1 MDSATVPLIAVLFM
15 LSVLCQWLA
24 WRMRLPAILLLLLT
38 GICAGPLLHL
48 VRPEELLGELLF
60 PFVSLSVAIILFEGS
75 LTLKFREIRGLHA
88 VVRNMV
94 SFGMAATWLIT
105 ALATKLFLEVS
116 WEVATLF
123 GAIMV
128 VTGPTVVAP
137 ILRTVRPVSSVAN
150 ILKWESIVIDPIGA
164 TLAVLV
170 FEFIISGGGQQA
182 LGHTLQTFAYL
193 VFMGA
198 LIGCAAGFFLGLCLR
213 YHIIPE
219 FLHNVATL
227 GLVFGTFAL
236 ANHFQPES
244 GLVTVT
250 VFGIWLANMKDV
262 DLEYILAFKETLS
275 ILLISLLFIILA
287 ARLDI
292 AALEGLGWKALLICL
307 VIQFLA
313 RPLNIVVSTW
323 KSNLSRAEKHFLA
336 WIAPRGIVAAAISS
350 LFALKLQN
358 YGHDDAAVLVPLTFM
373 IIIFTV
379 LLQSLTA
386 YPIARI
392 LKITLPEPDGF
403 LIVGGNRLAR
413 AIARAL
419 QNLGKNTVVI
429 DNSRRPITDAGQSH
443 APLHR
448 GRSLTE
454 RTGGDIE
461 PAGLGTLLAL
471 SSRESENIAAAYH
484 YRQEFGTNNI
494 YVLAP
499 KATAKNR
506 QTLRFSGKTLF
517 DSSAGYARLEHMLA
531 EGAEIRHIS
540 LNAKFAVD
548 DFRRHHGPQ
557 ALPLFAVDPKKQVHF
572 FNSHNP
578 PQPHKNWLLYYLG
591 PAAPPPS

>member
-1 MDSATVPLIAVLFM
+1 MDNASVPLIALLF
-15 LSVLCQWLA
+15 LLCFLCQWLA
-24 WRMRLPAILLLLLT
+24 WRIRLPAILLLLLT
-38 GICAGPLLHL
+38 GIAAGPLLKL
-48 VRPEELLGELLF
+48 VQPEELLGELFF

-75 LTLKFREIRGLHA
+75 LTLKVREIRGLHA

-105 ALATKLFLEVS
+105 TLATKLFLEIS

-182 LGHTLQTFAYL
+182 LGHTLLTFAYL
-193 VFMGA
+193 VFIGA
-198 LIGCAAGFFLGLCLR
+198 LIGCAAGFFLGMCLR

-219 FLHNVATL
+219 FLHNVAAL
-227 GLVFGTFAL
+227 GLVFGSFAL
-236 ANHFQPES
+236 ANHFQAES
-244 GLVTVT
+244 GLVAVT

-287 ARLDI
+287 ARLDV
-292 AALEGLGWKALLICL
+292 AALESLGWKALLLCV

-323 KSNLSRAEKHFLA
+323 NSNLSQAEKHFLA

-358 YGHDDAAVLVPLTFM
+358 YGHADAALLVPLTFVV
-373 IIIFTV
+373 IIFTV

-386 YPIARI
+386 YPIARM

-403 LIVGGNRLAR
+403 FIVGGNRLAR
-413 AIARAL
+413 AIAEAL
-419 QNLGKNTVVI
+419 LELKKHVVVV
-429 DNSRRPITDAGQSH
+429 DNSRRHIAAVTPIPSAAYSN
-443 APLHR
+443 
-448 GRSLTE
+448 RSLSE
-454 RTGGDIE
+454 RSGGDVE
-461 PAGLGTLLAL
+461 LAGLGTLLAL
-471 SSRESENIAAAYH
+471 SHRESENIAAAYH
-484 YRQEFGTNNI
+484 YRQEFGKNNI
-494 YVLAP
+494 YVLPA
-499 KATAKNR
+499 R
-506 QTLRFSGKTLF
+506 SVERDRHSLHFSGKTLF
-517 DSSAGYARLEHMLA
+517 DPPASYAQLEHMIT
-531 EGAEIRHIS
+531 EGAEILHTPLTIKYT
-540 LNAKFAVD
+540 LE
-548 DFRRHHGPQ
+548 DFSRRHGRRS
-557 ALPLFAVDPKKQVHF
+557 LPLFAVDPKGQVHF
-572 FNSHNP
+572 FNNQSP
-578 PQPHKNWLLYYLG
+578 PHPEKNWIIYYLG
-591 PAAPPPS
+591 HADPPWP

>member
-1 MDSATVPLIAVLFM
+1 MDKVTVPLIALLFI
-15 LSVLCQWLA
+15 LCVLCQWLA
-24 WRMRLPAILLLLLT
+24 WRIRLPAILLLLLT
-38 GICAGPLLHL
+38 GIAAGPMLKL
-48 VRPEELLGELLF
+48 VQPEELLGDLLF

-105 ALATKLFLEVS
+105 TLATKLFVEVS

-182 LGHTLQTFAYL
+182 LGHTLLIFAYL
-193 VFMGA
+193 VFMGT
-198 LIGCAAGFFLGLCLR
+198 LIGCAAGFFLGMCLR

-227 GLVFGTFAL
+227 GLVFGSFAL
-236 ANHFQPES
+236 ANYFQAES
-244 GLVTVT
+244 GLVAVT
-250 VFGIWLANMKDV
+250 VFGIWLANMKNV

-292 AALEGLGWKALLICL
+292 AALERLGWKALLICAVL
-307 VIQFLA
+307 QFLA
-313 RPLNIVVSTW
+313 RPLSIAVSTW
-323 KSNLSRAEKHFLA
+323 RSSLSRAETYFLA

-358 YGHDDAAVLVPLTFM
+358 YGHADAALLVPLTFVV
-373 IIIFTV
+373 IIFTV
-379 LLQSLTA
+379 MLQSLTA
-386 YPIARI
+386 YPIARM
-392 LKITLPEPDGF
+392 LKITLPEADGF

-413 AIARAL
+413 AIAETL
-419 QNLGKNTVVI
+419 VDLKKNVIVV
-429 DNSRRPITDAGQSH
+429 DNSRRNTPEIRRIPGPVYSN
-443 APLHR
+443 
-448 GRSLTE
+448 RSLSE
-454 RTGGDIE
+454 RTGGDVE
-461 PAGLGTLLAL
+461 LAGLGTLLAL
-471 SSRESENIAAAYH
+471 SHRESENIAAAYH
-484 YRQEFGTNNI
+484 YRQELGKNNI
-494 YVLAP
+494 YVLPAQAEG
-499 KATAKNR
+499 KHRHN
-506 QTLRFSGKTLF
+506 LRFSGKTLF
-517 DSSAGYARLEHMLA
+517 DPPASYVRLEHMITD
-531 EGAEIRHIS
+531 GAEILHTTQT
-540 LNAKFAVD
+540 AKYTLE
-548 DFRRHHGPQ
+548 DFRRRHGRQ
-557 ALPLFAVDPKKQVHF
+557 TLPLFAVDPRQQVHF
-572 FNSHNP
+572 FNNQSS
-578 PQPHKNWLLYYLG
+578 PQPEKNWIVYYLG
-591 PAAPPPS
+591 HADHPSP